1 VTAGHP
7 DAGIPAPSPAAP
19 GRGRAAPL
27 HGGLWRRVPLPV
39 LLAAGLLVLAA
50 SAVLAI
56 GVGAV
61 SIPPD
66 EVAGALWR
74 AATGAPQHGP
84 DDFIVVQLRLPRV
97 IEAMIVGAGLAAA
110 GTIVQAIVH
119 NPIADPYVLGLSSGA
134 SLGAVTVI
142 TTLGIGFAGSLTLPF
157 AAFAGAA
164 GTGVLVFL
172 LARTRAGLAAGPLV
186 MVGIATGSLLS
197 GVTSFLLLRGSADAA
212 QDVMFWLLG
221 SLSGAQ
227 WRLAAVSGALTGA
240 SLVVLLLR
248 GHRLN
253 VLALGDESA
262 AALGMRPGLARTGF
276 FALAALLTGAA
287 VSVSGAIGFI
297 GLVMPNLARMLVG
310 ADTRRVIPFGA
321 LIGAVILLWADTA
334 ARTVLAPSE
343 VPIGIL
349 TAFIGVPIFIAAVR
363 TQQTALP

>member
-1 VTAGHP
+1 MSTATRP
-7 DAGIPAPSPAAP
+7 DAGLATAVP
-19 GRGRAAPL
+19 RETTTKPL
-27 HGGLWRRVPLPV
+27 HGGLWRRVPLGV

-50 SAVLAI
+50 SAVLAL

-61 SIPPD
+61 SIPPG

-84 DDFIVVQLRLPRV
+84 YDFIVVQLRLPRV
-97 IEAMIVGAGLAAA
+97 IEAMIVGAGLATA
-110 GTIVQAIVH
+110 GAIVQAIVR

-134 SLGAVTVI
+134 SLGAVFVI

-164 GTGVLVFL
+164 ATGTLVFL
-172 LARTRAGLAAGPLV
+172 LARTGAGLAAGPLV
-186 MVGIATGSLLS
+186 MVGIATASLLS
-197 GVTSFLLLRGSADAA
+197 GVTSFLLLRGSPDAS
-212 QDVMFWLLG
+212 QDVIFWLLG

-227 WRLAAVSGALTGA
+227 WRLAAISGALVGA
-240 SLVVLLLR
+240 ALTAALLAGR
-248 GHRLN
+248 RLSI
-253 VLALGDESA
+253 LALGDESA

-310 ADTRRVIPFGA
+310 ADSRRVIPAGA

-334 ARTVLAPSE
+334 ARTILAPSE

-363 TQQTALP
+363 TRQGDLP

>member
-1 VTAGHP
+1 MTTAARP
-7 DAGIPAPSPAAP
+7 DAAESPAPEQ
-19 GRGRAAPL
+19 RRAVPL

-39 LLAAGLLVLAA
+39 LLTAGLLVLAA
-50 SAVLAI
+50 SMIFAI

-61 SIPPD
+61 AIPPG
-66 EVAGALWR
+66 EVAGALWH
-74 AATGAPQHGP
+74 AANGDPGHGP
-84 DDFIVVQLRLPRV
+84 DDFIVVQLRLPRAL
-97 IEAMIVGAGLAAA
+97 EAIIVGAGLAAA

-142 TTLGIGFAGSLTLPF
+142 TTFGIGFAGSLTLPF
-157 AAFAGAA
+157 TAFAGAA

-172 LARTRAGLAAGPLV
+172 LARTRSGLAAGPLV

-197 GVTSFLLLRGSADAA
+197 GVTSFLLLRGSSDAA

-227 WRLAAVSGALTGA
+227 WRLAAISGTLTGV
-240 SLVVLLLR
+240 SLIVLLLR

-253 VLALGDESA
+253 VLALGDDSA

-310 ADTRRVIPFGA
+310 VDSRRVIPFAA

-334 ARTVLAPSE
+334 ARTILAPSE

-363 TQQTALP
+363 TQQAALA